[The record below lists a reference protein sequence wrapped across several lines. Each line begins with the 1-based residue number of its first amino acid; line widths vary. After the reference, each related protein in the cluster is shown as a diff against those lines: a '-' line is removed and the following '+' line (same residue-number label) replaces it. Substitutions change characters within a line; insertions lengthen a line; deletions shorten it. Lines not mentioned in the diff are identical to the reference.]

1 MHAVVVSQ
9 AGGPEVLKFQEVP
22 TPQVKT
28 GWSLIDIKG
37 FGINYS
43 EIFTRQGDSPT
54 VQFPRILGI
63 ECVGMIKDTTDP
75 QRLPVGQRVVSIM
88 GEMGRAFDGSYAE
101 YVLVPNRQ
109 IYPVNTDLDWQ
120 TLATLPETYFTAFG
134 SVKNLRLTASDR
146 VLVRAGGSGV
156 GIAALQLIKA
166 KYPQMKVAG
175 TTRHASQ
182 VATLETQGYDQ
193 IVLDQ
198 DNTLQTDQKWT
209 KILELIGATTMKDSF
224 NHLATGGIVCN
235 TGELGGQWYLQEFDP
250 IAALAPDSYLTSFN
264 SANVS
269 ERRLNELFAYVQDHH
284 MNVKP
289 TKIFRLDQ
297 LPEAHEYLE
306 SQHGFGKVI
315 VLE

>member
-109 IYPVNTDLDWQ
+109 IYPVNTDLD
-120 TLATLPETYFTAFG
+120 
-134 SVKNLRLTASDR
+134 
-146 VLVRAGGSGV
+146 
-156 GIAALQLIKA
+156 
-166 KYPQMKVAG
+166 
-175 TTRHASQ
+175 
-182 VATLETQGYDQ
+182 
-193 IVLDQ
+193 
-198 DNTLQTDQKWT
+198 
-209 KILELIGATTMKDSF
+209 
-224 NHLATGGIVCN
+224 
-235 TGELGGQWYLQEFDP
+235 
-250 IAALAPDSYLTSFN
+250 
-264 SANVS
+264 
-269 ERRLNELFAYVQDHH
+269 
-284 MNVKP
+284 
-289 TKIFRLDQ
+289 
-297 LPEAHEYLE
+297 
-306 SQHGFGKVI
+306 
-315 VLE
+315 